1 MPSTRMPS
9 VPCPTCSPARTV
21 GRAAQAPFLV
31 RRFGMVYSWAPFSTH
46 SDVSQGATKIL
57 ELFSSHH
64 RSWSQPGQPR
74 LQLVMEDT
82 ANHLFSVVPAAQ
94 KVMICCPGTQH
105 QPWGLHHL
113 DLSLM
118 SARGIKPY
126 NQHLGD
132 GHGS

>member
-31 RRFGMVYSWAPFSTH
+31 RRFGMVYSWAPFRRT
-46 SDVSQGATKIL
+46 V
-57 ELFSSHH
+57 LFHRGQLRFWNFFPSHH
-64 RSWSQPGQPR
+64 WFWSQPGQPR

-118 SARGIKPY
+118 LARGINPY
-126 NQHLGD
+126 NHYLGD